1 MSQTGPTDIKIHA
14 SIYFMFTCPLAHY
27 ILETSILVLSFYG
40 FYLFFCQFPDFYIIN
55 RIFLYSQQ
63 LFLCAFHKKR
73 SFFAQKCGNSQGK
86 IV

>member
-40 FYLFFCQFPDFYIIN
+40 FYLFFC
-55 RIFLYSQQ
+55 
-63 LFLCAFHKKR
+63 
-73 SFFAQKCGNSQGK
+73 
-86 IV
+86 